1 MYQPYQDNERMA
13 MQEQDLLARERL
25 KESGY
30 DPRRAGRTS
39 WKRNLL
45 MAPGEILIVLGLVGG
60 ALGGWLGSLI
70 GIGGGWVTSILL
82 AIGGSCLII
91 WILRL
96 IKKK

>member
-45 MAPGEILIVLGLVGG
+45 MAPGEILIVLGLVGLADITYSNRS
-60 ALGGWLGSLI
+60 ALVILGI
-70 GIGGGWVTSILL
+70 GILWTVVT
-82 AIGGSCLII
+82 GVVG
-91 WILRL
+91 R
-96 IKKK
+96 KKKG

>member
-30 DPRRAGRTS
+30 DPRRAGRPS

-45 MAPGEILIVLGLVGG
+45 MAPGEILIVLGLVGL
-60 ALGGWLGSLI
+60 ADITYSNRSSLVILGI
-70 GIGGGWVTSILL
+70 GILWTVVT
-82 AIGGSCLII
+82 GVVG
-91 WILRL
+91 R
-96 IKKK
+96 KKKG

>member
-30 DPRRAGRTS
+30 DPRRAGCTS

-45 MAPGEILIVLGLVGG
+45 MAPGEILIVLGLVGL
-60 ALGGWLGSLI
+60 ADITYSNRSSLVILGI
-70 GIGGGWVTSILL
+70 GILWTVVT
-82 AIGGSCLII
+82 GVVG
-91 WILRL
+91 R
-96 IKKK
+96 KKKG